1 DFVDTR
7 VIPYERDR
15 RLGPHGPS
23 EDLRLELVALARE
36 AGLLSPHVSREWGGL
51 GLSHAERAVIF
62 EAAGRS
68 TLGPVALNC
77 NAPDEGNMHLLE
89 QVASQAQKERWLRPL
104 AAGEIRSCFAM
115 TEPAPGAGSDPSLLA
130 TTYRRD
136 GDDFVINGRK
146 WLITGAAGASCI
158 IIMARDEA
166 DADAATMFL

>member
-1 DFVDTR
+1 RRPTAASRNLTGSAARCSTSPSRSRAAAPPEISQGETKVFDFAVAGPIQELARKVADFVDTR

-115 TEPAPGAGSDPSLLA
+115 PE
-130 TTYRRD
+130 
-136 GDDFVINGRK
+136 
-146 WLITGAAGASCI
+146 
-158 IIMARDEA
+158 
-166 DADAATMFL
+166 